1 MTDKDLPMPATTNS
15 GQINIKKI
23 LYQYL
28 HYWYYFLIGIV
39 LALALAALFLLLS
52 TPKYLIS
59 SSVLVRDIDKGPD
72 FQAGNPVF
80 KDLDVFNQLTS
91 IENELEAFRSLS
103 LMQRALISL
112 NLQTSY
118 FVPGALN
125 EKIIYGQHVPV
136 KVVVSRLIKDA
147 LERDLTIAIKDEN
160 SFELLDSNSNTS
172 YRFGQRI
179 AKPYANF
186 TVLKNP
192 QATAGAWKN
201 NREIII
207 SFNSLQKLA
216 LDYNANLKVA
226 QASKTA
232 DVLYLN
238 LMDVVPERGKDIM
251 ASILRVYNED
261 EIEDKN
267 RLALTTLEF
276 IDERL
281 SELTGQLTENERRE
295 AEFKARNNVTD
306 VRSEAS
312 AYLEESRNYNNQ
324 LTALNTQVD
333 VVESLEKYLSQRT
346 ELFGLVPSN
355 LSIEDPSLT
364 ELIDRFNTLQLERER
379 LLRTQEPTNPL
390 VININ
395 QQLSNLRLSI
405 LENLSIIKRGLTV
418 SRNNI
423 SGRARSF
430 QSRINAIPNIE
441 RQLNDINRQQGV
453 RRDLYVYLLQKREES
468 ALSLASTGSRIRV
481 LDPPRASLKP
491 EFPKKSIV
499 LALAFFAGL
508 IIPFAVLFTKFL
520 LSNSIRHRLLVEQH
534 TTVPIIGEIPHIKR
548 KKGRIIFKVNKSK
561 AAEQIRFIRA
571 ALLTKSD
578 QLRDRVVLIT
588 SGQEKDGKSFLALNL
603 AGSLAMAGNEVV
615 LLDFNLRD
623 PAILTTLGLNQDT
636 GISEYLHSKSLTI
649 DSILKTIPTVPGLAI
664 SGTGRLP
671 EHPNELMMNVRMEQL
686 IVELKEKFDYVV
698 IDTAAV
704 GEVADALALAP
715 YVDVCLFVIRYSH
728 THRDHL
734 NTVQEI
740 HRERK
745 MNKTLI
751 VLNDARKE
759 N

>member
-1 MTDKDLPMPATTNS
+1 MTDNDLPRPAATNS

-23 LYQYL
+23 VYQYL
-28 HYWYYFLIGIV
+28 HYWYYFLIGIILT
-39 LALALAALFLLLS
+39 LALAVLFLLVT

-72 FQAGNPVF
+72 YQSGNPVF
-80 KDLDVFNQLTS
+80 QDLDVFSQATS

-103 LMQRALISL
+103 LMQRALMSL

-125 EKIIYGQHVPV
+125 EKLIYGQEVPV
-136 KVVVSRLIKDA
+136 KVVVSRLAKDA
-147 LERDLTIAIKDEN
+147 LEGNITIVIKDEN
-160 SFELLDSNSNTS
+160 RFELLDGNSSTS

-179 AKPYANF
+179 AKPYAHF

-192 QATAGAWKN
+192 QATSGAWKN
-201 NREIII
+201 HRKI
-207 SFNSLQKLA
+207 SIRFNSIQKLA
-216 LDYNANLKVA
+216 LEYNANLTVA
-226 QASKTA
+226 QANKTA
-232 DVLYLN
+232 DVLYMN
-238 LMDVVPERGKDIM
+238 LMDPVPERGKEIM
-251 ASILRVYNED
+251 TSILKVYNED
-261 EIEDKN
+261 ETEDKN

-276 IDERL
+276 IDDRL

-295 AEFKARNNVTD
+295 AEFKVRNNVTD

-312 AYLEESRNYNNQ
+312 AYLDESRNYNNQ
-324 LTALNTQVD
+324 LTALNTQID
-333 VVESLEKYLSQRT
+333 VVESLERYLSQRT
-346 ELFGLVPSN
+346 GLFELVPSN

-405 LENLSIIKRGLTV
+405 LENLSIIKKGLTV

-430 QSRINAIPNIE
+430 QSRISAIPNIE
-441 RQLNDINRQQGV
+441 RELNDINRQQGV

-468 ALSLASTGSRIRV
+468 ALSLASTGSKIRV
-481 LDPPRASLKP
+481 LDPPRATLTP
-491 EFPKKSIV
+491 ESPKKAIV

-508 IIPFAVLFTKFL
+508 VIPFAILFIKL
-520 LSNSIRHRLLVEQH
+520 LLDNSIRHRSVVEQH
-534 TTVPIIGEIPHIKR
+534 TTVPIVGGIAHIKS
-548 KKGRIIFKVNKSK
+548 KKGRNIFKVNKSK
-561 AAEQIRFIRA
+561 AAEKIRFIRA
-571 ALLTKSD
+571 ALNTKSD

-603 AGSLAMAGNEVV
+603 AGSLAMAGNKVA

-623 PAILTTLGLNQDT
+623 PAILTTLGLGQDT

-649 DSILKTIPTVPGLAI
+649 DSILQTIPSVPGLAI
-664 SGTGRLP
+664 AGTGRLP
-671 EHPNELMMNVRMEQL
+671 EHPNELMMNYRVEQL

-698 IDTAAV
+698 IDTAAL
-704 GEVADALALAP
+704 GQVADALALAP
-715 YVDVCLFVIRYSH
+715 LVDVCLFVIRYNH
-728 THRDHL
+728 THLDHL